1 MAQQMKSKPR
11 QRTNGSRSSARS
23 STARGRVAAKSHS
36 STRRSQDGS
45 PSRDRPR
52 STASSR
58 RSKSKSSNSKGAM
71 SAAKDTTVTGA
82 KSAGNAVAS
91 TAKQLKTPAIAA
103 GVGLAGL
110 AGGIALG
117 RGKNKKGFNIPL
129 QGRSAAKDASKK
141 LSSAAKNVDAV
152 AERTGQIAERVRLVS
167 DAVAGK
173 AEKNTAPRRSPVE
186 VLLEGLTRR
195 SVPRA

>member
-1 MAQQMKSKPR
+1 
-11 QRTNGSRSSARS
+11 
-23 STARGRVAAKSHS
+23 
-36 STRRSQDGS
+36 
-45 PSRDRPR
+45 
-52 STASSR
+52 
-58 RSKSKSSNSKGAM
+58 M
-71 SAAKDTTVTGA
+71 SAAKDTTSTGA
-82 KSAGNAVAS
+82 KNAANAVAS

-110 AGGIALG
+110 AAGIALG
-117 RGKNKKGFNIPL
+117 RGKNKTGFNIRP
-129 QGRSAAKDASKK
+129 QGRSVAAGTSKK

-167 DAVAGK
+167 EAVAGK
-173 AEKNTAPRRSPVE
+173 DGKNTAPRRSPVE